1 MMKRAFVL
9 VLVMTCGAVGG
20 QERLL
25 GSFSG
30 VGVRAMGMGGAY
42 IGIAD
47 DFSATFWNP
56 AGLTQIENRTVYAAL
71 LRNSFENDALRRGFN
86 RTQSDVSNTSFGSL
100 GLVHPYPVYRGSLV
114 LAAGFNRTN
123 DFDSVIR
130 IQGFSEI
137 DSLQVDNT
145 FSHEGELG
153 TISLAGAIDV
163 SPAVALGLTIN
174 LMSGEDENIREFTWE
189 DTEDYYLERRWVARD
204 VFLDDYDTS
213 FSATFGAHVRSS
225 AKNPR
230 VRFGATATTGSTH
243 NISYSFKAVP
253 DGGFNLIEFDDG
265 SDPETNLN
273 VIEDDSYK
281 ISLPL
286 QFGAGVAVEPRPGVL
301 LSLGAHVAEWSQSA
315 YKGRDEDDLRA
326 NAAFETQYE
335 DVIRYHI
342 GVEYQV
348 PQVTLDLRAGFYTD
362 PLPFVGPR
370 NAQLSVDPVTNPR
383 VIVEQDRRYFTLG
396 AGMLFDRVLQVD
408 VAWTRGRFEQV
419 EGIDSEKST
428 VSRFFVSGG
437 YQF

>member
-1 MMKRAFVL
+1 MTLVFVL
-9 VLVMTCGAVGG
+9 LLVMTCGAVGG
-20 QERLL
+20 QERLI

-30 VGVRAMGMGGAY
+30 PGVRAMGMGGAY

-47 DFSATFWNP
+47 DFTATFWNP
-56 AGLTQIENRTVYAAL
+56 AGLTQIKNKAVYAAF
-71 LRNSFENDALRRGFN
+71 LRNSFDNEALRRGFN

-100 GLVHPYPVYRGSLV
+100 GVVYPYPVYRGSLV
-114 LAAGFNRTN
+114 LAGGFNRTN
-123 DFDSVIR
+123 DFDSVVR

-153 TISLAGAIDV
+153 AITLAGAIDV

-189 DTEDYYLERRWVARD
+189 DTKDYYVERKWVARD

-225 AKNPR
+225 VKNPK
-230 VRFGATATTGSTH
+230 VRFGATVTTGSTH
-243 NISYSFKAVP
+243 NVSYSFKAVP

-265 SDPETNLN
+265 TDPDTNLN
-273 VIEDDSYK
+273 VIEDDSYE

-286 QFGAGVAVEPRPGVL
+286 QFGAGVAVEPQPGVL
-301 LSLGAHVAEWSQSA
+301 LSVGAHVAEWSQSD

-326 NAAFETQYE
+326 NATFDTQYE
-335 DVIRYHI
+335 DVIRYHV
-342 GVEYQV
+342 GVEYMV

-370 NAQLSVDPVTNPR
+370 NAELSVDPDTNPL
-383 VIVEQDRRYFTLG
+383 VIVKQDRRYFTLG

-408 VAWTRGRFEQV
+408 VAWTRGSFEQV

-428 VSRFFVSGG
+428 VSRFFVSSG

>member
-1 MMKRAFVL
+1 MKLVFVL
-9 VLVMTCGAVGG
+9 VLALTCGAAEG
-20 QERLL
+20 QERLI

-42 IGIAD
+42 VGIAD
-47 DFSATFWNP
+47 DYTATFWNP
-56 AGLTQIENRTVYAAL
+56 AGLAQLKNRAVYAAF
-71 LRNSFENDALRRGFN
+71 LRNSFENAAFRQGFN

-100 GLVHPYPVYRGSLV
+100 GLVYPYPVYRGSLV

-153 TISLAGAIDV
+153 TITLAGAIEV

-189 DTEDYYLERRWVARD
+189 DTQDYYVERRWVARD

-213 FSATFGAHVRSS
+213 FSTTFGAHVRSS
-225 AKNPR
+225 AKDPK
-230 VRFGATATTGSTH
+230 VRFGATVTTGSTH
-243 NISYSFKAVP
+243 NVSYSLKAVP
-253 DGGFNLIEFDDG
+253 DGGFNLIEYDDG
-265 SDPETNLN
+265 SDPDTNLN

-286 QFGAGVAVEPRPGVL
+286 QFGAGLAVQPQPGLL
-301 LSLGAHVAEWSQSA
+301 LSLGAHVAEWSQSD

-326 NAAFETQYE
+326 NATFDPQYE

-370 NAQLSVDPVTNPR
+370 NAELSVHPDTNPL
-383 VIVEQDRRYFTLG
+383 VLIEQDRRYFTLG

-408 VAWTRGRFEQV
+408 VAWTRGSFEQV
-419 EGIDSEKST
+419 EGIDSEEGRI
-428 VSRFFVSGG
+428 SRLFISSG